1 MNKSNLSQH
10 YIKVFIA
17 IFLMLNLQVS
27 TFPQAKSVKGKLS
40 DYLNRASAYG
50 FSGQVLIAENGKIL
64 LNQAFGYADKERR
77 IASTPNTAFNIASL
91 TKQFTA
97 TAILRLET
105 DGKLKTFD
113 TIGQYLE
120 NVPADKSN
128 ITIHQLLT
136 HTSGLS
142 RGSDGEKNTTR
153 DETVEKIL
161 KQSLAAKPGEQFHYS
176 NNGYQLLAAII
187 EKVSGQTFASYLSE
201 KLFKPSGMSQTG
213 FYQDDR

>member
-1 MNKSNLSQH
+1 MSESRNTKRN
-10 YIKVFIA
+10 
-17 IFLMLNLQVS
+17 
-27 TFPQAKSVKGKLS
+27 LS

-64 LNQAFGYADKERR
+64 LNQAFGYADKESR
-77 IASTPNTAFNIASL
+77 IANTPHTAFNIASF

-105 DGKLKTFD
+105 DGKLKTSD
-113 TIGQYLE
+113 AIDKYLV

-142 RGSDGEKNTTR
+142 RGSDGKKNTTR
-153 DETVEKIL
+153 DETVAQIL
-161 KQSLAAKPGEQFHYS
+161 KQTLSAKAGERFIYS
-176 NNGYQLLAAII
+176 NSGYHLLAA
-187 EKVSGQTFASYLSE
+187 L
-201 KLFKPSGMSQTG
+201 
-213 FYQDDR
+213 